1 MRNLRCQGAQ
11 ISAPLLALQTQ
22 ALGVV
27 HRLLRISSHTA
38 MAVTFL
44 DVIAK
49 NLTNKQIILICA
61 AFAAGIFIVDIAS
74 LPLGVAAG
82 VAYVAVILVALWL
95 SQWKSVLVVAG
106 GVSIL
111 TIIGYVFSEPGGIPW
126 IVVTNRLLALA
137 AIWLTAILGG
147 WLVFSRRKKSEQAL
161 QEAEEEADRARNA
174 KYRFLESTSNDMR
187 QDLQTLTLL
196 GAVLRKTVMDPK
208 VQEICTSQ
216 ADAVANLG
224 DLLNSIL
231 EFCELE
237 SGDVKPQI
245 AEAQI
250 QDIFQQMQD
259 EFSTQAKAKGLQL
272 TFSSQAEMVLSDTKL
287 LTQILRS
294 LISNAVRYTNHGAV
308 DVSCERESSGLKVT
322 VHDTG
327 IGIASDEM
335 GIIFE
340 EFYQVNSDPGGEG
353 GGRGLGLSIVDRG
366 LKLLQ
371 SNIEVESELGRGSSF
386 SFVVP
391 AAGKF
396 SQSCESRI
404 RIPAS

>member
-1 MRNLRCQGAQ
+1 MRNLRCQEVQ
-11 ISAPLLALQTQ
+11 ISAMLLALQAQ

-27 HRLLRISSHTA
+27 HRLLRISSHPP
-38 MAVTFL
+38 MAVTYSR
-44 DVIAK
+44 VVAK
-49 NLTNKQIILICA
+49 NLTNNQIILICA
-61 AFAAGIFIVDIAS
+61 AFAGVIFIVDIAS

-82 VAYVAVILVALWL
+82 VAYVAVVLVALWL
-95 SQWKSVLVVAG
+95 SQWKSVLIVAG

-111 TIIGYVFSEPGGIPW
+111 TIIGYLLSEPGGIPW
-126 IVVTNRLLALA
+126 MVMVNRLLALS

-147 WLVFSRRKKSEQAL
+147 WLVFSRREKAEQAL
-161 QEAEEEADRARNA
+161 QKAEEEADRARNA

-216 ADAVANLG
+216 AEAVANLG

-237 SGDVKPQI
+237 SGEVEPHM
-245 AEAQI
+245 AEAPI

-259 EFSTQAKAKGLQL
+259 EFAAQAKTKGLKL
-272 TFSSQAEMVLSDTKL
+272 TFKSQVEIVLSDTKL

-294 LISNAVRYTNHGAV
+294 LISNAVRYTDQGV
-308 DVSCERESSGLKVT
+308 VEVSCEPEPSGLRIT
-322 VHDTG
+322 VRDSG

-335 GIIFE
+335 GVIFE
-340 EFYQVNSDPGGEG
+340 EFYQVNSGPGGEG

-371 SNIEVESELGRGSSF
+371 SKIEVESELGQGSSF

-391 AAGKF
+391 AA
-396 SQSCESRI
+396 
-404 RIPAS
+404 AS

>member
-1 MRNLRCQGAQ
+1 MAMRNLRCQEVQ
-11 ISAPLLALQTQ
+11 ISAMLLALQAQ

-27 HRLLRISSHTA
+27 HRLLRISSHPP
-38 MAVTFL
+38 MAVTYSR
-44 DVIAK
+44 VVAK
-49 NLTNKQIILICA
+49 NLTNNQIILICA
-61 AFAAGIFIVDIAS
+61 AFAGVIFIVDIAS

-82 VAYVAVILVALWL
+82 VAYVAVVLVALWL
-95 SQWKSVLVVAG
+95 SQWKSVLIVAG

-111 TIIGYVFSEPGGIPW
+111 TIIGYLLSEPGGIPW
-126 IVVTNRLLALA
+126 MVMVNRLLALS

-147 WLVFSRRKKSEQAL
+147 WLVFSRREKAEQAL
-161 QEAEEEADRARNA
+161 QKAEEEADRARNA

-216 ADAVANLG
+216 AEAVANLG

-237 SGDVKPQI
+237 SGEVEPHM
-245 AEAQI
+245 AEAPI

-259 EFSTQAKAKGLQL
+259 EFAAQAKTKGLKL
-272 TFSSQAEMVLSDTKL
+272 TFKSQVEIVLSDTKL

-294 LISNAVRYTNHGAV
+294 LISNAVRYTDQGV
-308 DVSCERESSGLKVT
+308 VEVSCEPEPSGLRIT
-322 VHDTG
+322 VRDSG

-335 GIIFE
+335 GVIFE
-340 EFYQVNSDPGGEG
+340 EFYQVNSGPGGEG

-371 SNIEVESELGRGSSF
+371 SKIEVESELGQGSSF

-391 AAGKF
+391 AA
-396 SQSCESRI
+396 
-404 RIPAS
+404 AS

>member
-1 MRNLRCQGAQ
+1 MAMRNLRCQEVQ
-11 ISAPLLALQTQ
+11 ISAMLLALQAQ

-27 HRLLRISSHTA
+27 HRLLRISSHPP
-38 MAVTFL
+38 MAVTYSR
-44 DVIAK
+44 VVAK
-49 NLTNKQIILICA
+49 NLTNNQIILICA
-61 AFAAGIFIVDIAS
+61 AFAGVIFIVDIAS

-82 VAYVAVILVALWL
+82 VAYVAVVLVALWL
-95 SQWKSVLVVAG
+95 SQWKSVLIVAG

-111 TIIGYVFSEPGGIPW
+111 TIIGYLLSEPGGIPW
-126 IVVTNRLLALA
+126 MVMVNRLLALS

-147 WLVFSRRKKSEQAL
+147 WLVFSRREKAEQAL
-161 QEAEEEADRARNA
+161 QKAEEEADRARNA

-216 ADAVANLG
+216 AEAVANLG

-237 SGDVKPQI
+237 SGEVEPHM
-245 AEAQI
+245 AEAPI

-259 EFSTQAKAKGLQL
+259 EFAAQAKTKGLKL
-272 TFSSQAEMVLSDTKL
+272 TFKSQVEIVLSDTKL

-294 LISNAVRYTNHGAV
+294 LISNAVRYTDQGV
-308 DVSCERESSGLKVT
+308 VEVSCEPEPSGLRIT
-322 VHDTG
+322 VRDSG

-335 GIIFE
+335 GVIFE
-340 EFYQVNSDPGGEG
+340 EFYQVNSGPGGEG

-371 SNIEVESELGRGSSF
+371 SKIEVESELGQGSSF

-391 AAGKF
+391 AA
-396 SQSCESRI
+396 
-404 RIPAS
+404 AA

>member
-1 MRNLRCQGAQ
+1 M
-11 ISAPLLALQTQ
+11 LLALQAQ

-27 HRLLRISSHTA
+27 HRLLRISSHPP
-38 MAVTFL
+38 MAVTYSR
-44 DVIAK
+44 VVAK
-49 NLTNKQIILICA
+49 NLTNNQIILICA
-61 AFAAGIFIVDIAS
+61 AFAGVIFIVDIAS

-82 VAYVAVILVALWL
+82 VAYVAVVLVALWL
-95 SQWKSVLVVAG
+95 SQWKSVLIVAG

-111 TIIGYVFSEPGGIPW
+111 TIIGYLLSEPGGVPW
-126 IVVTNRLLALA
+126 MVMVNRLLALS

-147 WLVFSRRKKSEQAL
+147 WLVFSRREKAEQAL
-161 QEAEEEADRARNA
+161 QKAEEEADRARNA

-216 ADAVANLG
+216 AEAVANLG

-237 SGDVKPQI
+237 SGEVEPHM
-245 AEAQI
+245 AEAPI

-259 EFSTQAKAKGLQL
+259 EFAAQAKTKGLKL
-272 TFSSQAEMVLSDTKL
+272 TFKSQVEIVLSDTKL

-294 LISNAVRYTNHGAV
+294 LISNAVRYTDQGV
-308 DVSCERESSGLKVT
+308 VEVSCEPEPSGLRIT
-322 VHDTG
+322 VRDSG

-335 GIIFE
+335 GVIFE
-340 EFYQVNSDPGGEG
+340 EFYQVNSGPGGEG

-371 SNIEVESELGRGSSF
+371 SKIEVESELGQGSSF

-391 AAGKF
+391 AA
-396 SQSCESRI
+396 
-404 RIPAS
+404 AA